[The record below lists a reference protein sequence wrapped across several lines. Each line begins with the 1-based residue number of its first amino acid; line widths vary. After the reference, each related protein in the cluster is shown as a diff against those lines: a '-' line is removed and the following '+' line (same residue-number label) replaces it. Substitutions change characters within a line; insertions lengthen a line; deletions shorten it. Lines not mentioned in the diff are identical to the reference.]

1 MRAALASPARRVR
14 GAVRDAAR
22 APARSM
28 MTPMRAI
35 QKSVRRAAGAPEG
48 RERLDPLWDERTP
61 MPSAAQA
68 VYRALIV
75 LAEKRLNE
83 MDEQEG
89 EN

>member
-1 MRAALASPARRVR
+1 
-14 GAVRDAAR
+14 
-22 APARSM
+22 
-28 MTPMRAI
+28 
-35 QKSVRRAAGAPEG
+35 
-48 RERLDPLWDERTP
+48 

-68 VYRALIV
+68 AAHALIV

>member
-1 MRAALASPARRVR
+1 
-14 GAVRDAAR
+14 
-22 APARSM
+22 
-28 MTPMRAI
+28 
-35 QKSVRRAAGAPEG
+35 
-48 RERLDPLWDERTP
+48 

>member
-1 MRAALASPARRVR
+1 
-14 GAVRDAAR
+14 
-22 APARSM
+22 
-28 MTPMRAI
+28 
-35 QKSVRRAAGAPEG
+35 
-48 RERLDPLWDERTP
+48 

-75 LAEKRLNE
+75 LAEKRRNE